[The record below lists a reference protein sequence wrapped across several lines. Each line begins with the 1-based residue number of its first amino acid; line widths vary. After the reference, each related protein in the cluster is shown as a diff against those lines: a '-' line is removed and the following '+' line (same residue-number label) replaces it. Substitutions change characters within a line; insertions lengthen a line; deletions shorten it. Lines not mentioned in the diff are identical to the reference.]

1 MKAMTHFIFIAFF
14 WAITQQGVLAE
25 KRTLN
30 MKDADIRAL
39 ISQVADVTGYN
50 FIVDPRVKGNVTVVS
65 SRPMDAAEIYQV
77 FLSILGVH
85 GYSAVR
91 TNDAIKIIPESQ
103 AKQSDIPA
111 GDDYQAE
118 AGDEMVTRVLQVKN
132 ATATQLIP
140 ILRPL
145 VPQYGHLA
153 AYAPTNVV
161 IISDRASNIERL
173 VNIIRHIDKAS
184 TEDIEVITLKHAS
197 AAEVVRL
204 MQNLEKAGDQSE
216 KGSKGARMVADERTN
231 AVLLTGESAARA
243 RLKGLILELDT
254 PLESSGNTH
263 VTYLKYAKATDLV
276 PILEGISGTIAEEQ
290 TVVGGEGV
298 GEAVVMIQADEA
310 TNALIIS
317 APPDVQRALQ
327 RVTTQLDIRRAQ
339 VLVEAVIV
347 EIQDNKVK
355 ELGVQWALRDH
366 NGVIGGAQFNN
377 LSSQPV
383 GNVVDQI
390 VNFNKN
396 EDVGDQGFFSS
407 ILGVGASLGIGRI
420 KFDDHFSLAVLIRA
434 VANKVEANILSTPT
448 LMTLDNVEAEIK
460 VGQKVPFVTGNF
472 TTNVDGGNNNNEVG
486 NPFQTIQR
494 EDVGITLRVTPHIN
508 EGGAITLE
516 IEQEVS
522 DIAQNVIASDIV
534 TNNKIIKTTVLVDDT
549 ETIVLGGLIDDKIRE
564 TFQKVP
570 FLGDLPLIGGLF
582 RSKATTRDRNNLMV
596 FLRPTILRD
605 QQTQKTVSQDK
616 YNALRSLQKA
626 EQAEGVQLMPEE
638 QVPLLPPWGET
649 LTLPPTFDA
658 YQVYEST
665 GAEPIELK

>member
-1 MKAMTHFIFIAFF
+1 MRAVIQFIFIALFF
-14 WAITQQGVLAE
+14 AATQHVALAE

-77 FLSILGVH
+77 FLSILRVH

-91 TNDAIKIIPESQ
+91 TDNVVKIIPESQ

-111 GDDYQAE
+111 DDNYQAK
-118 AGDEMVTRVLQVKN
+118 AGDEMVTRVLQVKS

-173 VNIIRHIDKAS
+173 VNIIRRIDKAS
-184 TEDIEVITLKHAS
+184 TQDIEVIPLRHAS
-197 AAEVVRL
+197 AVEVVRL
-204 MQNLEKAGDQSE
+204 MQNLEKNTGQTD
-216 KGSKGARMVADERTN
+216 KGSKGARMAADERTN
-231 AVLLTGESAARA
+231 SVLLTGEEAARA

-254 PLESSGNTH
+254 PLEASGNTR
-263 VTYLKYAKATDLV
+263 VTYLKYAKATDMV
-276 PILEGISGTIAEEQ
+276 PILEGISGTLSEEQ
-290 TVVGGEGV
+290 TVAGGEGPD
-298 GEAVVMIQADEA
+298 EAVVMIQADEA

-317 APPDVQRALQ
+317 APPDVQRAMQ
-327 RVTTQLDIRRAQ
+327 RVIAQLDIRRAQ

-347 EIQDNKVK
+347 EIQDNKIK
-355 ELGVQWALRDH
+355 ELGVQWALRD
-366 NGVIGGAQFNN
+366 NKGLIGGAQFNN
-377 LSSQPV
+377 LSSEAV
-383 GNVVDQI
+383 GNVADRI
-390 VNFNKN
+390 LAFNQ
-396 EDVGDQGFFSS
+396 EDKVGEDGFFSK

-420 KFDDHFSLAVLIRA
+420 DFTDDFSLAVLIRA
-434 VANKVEANILSTPT
+434 LANRVEANILSTPT

-472 TTNVDGGNNNNEVG
+472 TTDVDGGNNNNVG

-494 EDVGITLRVTPHIN
+494 EDVGITLRVTPFIN

-522 DIAQNVIASDIV
+522 DIAQDVVASDIV
-534 TNNKIIKTTVLVDDT
+534 TNNKTIKTTVLVDDT

-570 FLGDLPLIGGLF
+570 ILGDLPLIGGLF

-605 QQTQKTVSQDK
+605 EQTQRTVSQNK
-616 YNALRSLQKA
+616 YNALRALQKA
-626 EQAEGVQLMPEE
+626 EQVKGIQLMPDE
-638 QVPLLPPWGET
+638 QVPLLPHWGET

-658 YQVYEST
+658 YQAYET
-665 GAEPIELK
+665 AGEEPAEYK

>member
-1 MKAMTHFIFIAFF
+1 MRAVIQFIFIALFF
-14 WAITQQGVLAE
+14 AATQQAALAE

-77 FLSILGVH
+77 FLSILRVH

-91 TNDAIKIIPESQ
+91 TDNVVKIIPESQ

-111 GDDYQAE
+111 DDNYQAK
-118 AGDEMVTRVLQVKN
+118 AGDEMVTRVLQVKS

-173 VNIIRHIDKAS
+173 VNIIRRIDKAS
-184 TEDIEVITLKHAS
+184 TQDIEVIPLRHAS
-197 AAEVVRL
+197 AVEVVRL
-204 MQNLEKAGDQSE
+204 MQNLEKNTGQTD
-216 KGSKGARMVADERTN
+216 KGSKGARMAADERTN
-231 AVLLTGESAARA
+231 SVLLTGEEAARA

-254 PLESSGNTH
+254 PLEASGNTR
-263 VTYLKYAKATDLV
+263 VTYLKYAKATDMV
-276 PILEGISGTIAEEQ
+276 PILEGISGTLSEEQ
-290 TVVGGEGV
+290 TVAGGEGPD
-298 GEAVVMIQADEA
+298 EAVVMIQADEA

-317 APPDVQRALQ
+317 APPDVQRAMQ
-327 RVTTQLDIRRAQ
+327 RVIAQLDIRRAQ

-347 EIQDNKVK
+347 EIQDNKIK
-355 ELGVQWALRDH
+355 ELGVQWALRD
-366 NGVIGGAQFNN
+366 NKGLIGGAQFNN
-377 LSSQPV
+377 LSSEAV
-383 GNVVDQI
+383 GNVADRI
-390 VNFNKN
+390 LAFNQ
-396 EDVGDQGFFSS
+396 EDKVGEDGFFSK

-420 KFDDHFSLAVLIRA
+420 DFTDDFSLAVLIRA
-434 VANKVEANILSTPT
+434 LANRVEANILSTPT

-472 TTNVDGGNNNNEVG
+472 TTDVDGGNNNNVG

-494 EDVGITLRVTPHIN
+494 EDVGITLRVTPFIN

-522 DIAQNVIASDIV
+522 DIAQDVVASDIV
-534 TNNKIIKTTVLVDDT
+534 TNNKTIKTTVLVDDT

-570 FLGDLPLIGGLF
+570 ILGDLPLIGGLF

-605 QQTQKTVSQDK
+605 EQTQRTVSQNK
-616 YNALRSLQKA
+616 YNALRALQKA
-626 EQAEGVQLMPEE
+626 EQVKGIQLMPDE
-638 QVPLLPPWGET
+638 QVPLLPHWGET

-658 YQVYEST
+658 YQAYETT
-665 GAEPIELK
+665 GEEPTEYK